1 MAGYVDVPH
10 STYDEWR
17 ANTIGNE
24 YDLDGQAGYQC
35 WDYASLFWRNLGFPA
50 GYPLTGNHYAY
61 GCWTLERYQNLG
73 TSSIGVQFEL
83 VELLATVKKGD
94 IVVLDQ
100 GRYTGD
106 VAGHIAFADED
117 YQGGNTLRLVGQN
130 QEHPSASVGYKVT
143 ADDMSMTKFL
153 GAFRYKGWH
162 QPVPPTPTRRK
173 SKFPWFLYT
182 NKLNKMRTGN

>member
-1 MAGYVDVPH
+1 MAQGYVTVAH

-17 ANTIGNE
+17 ANTIGQE
-24 YDLDGQAGYQC
+24 YNVDNQHGCQC
-35 WDYASLFWRNLGFPA
+35 WDYASLFWWNVGFSA
-50 GYPLTGNHYAY
+50 GYPQTGNGYAY
-61 GCWTLERYQNLG
+61 GCWTLRRYQNLG
-73 TSSIGVQFEL
+73 DQFEL

-117 YQGGNTLRLVGQN
+117 YHGGNTLRLVGQN
-130 QEHPSASVGYKVT
+130 QEHPSATLGYKVT

-153 GAFRYKGWH
+153 GAFRYKGWIGPSP
-162 QPVPPTPTRRK
+162 QPTTTK
-173 SKFPWFLYT
+173 KKKFPWYLYSRR
-182 NKLNKMRTGN
+182 LNEIRGGA